1 MENITSPGN
10 PCEDGEQAPD
20 STTSVRH
27 PGNKSKPA
35 ASTAITQLS
44 EYEFAE
50 LDARNSIFRT
60 DGNSRDVPR
69 CQEVGTGEG
78 WGWAEK
84 LGTEVVQNVPWCF
97 PLLREEG
104 RPRRSSKCNATSD
117 SAWPGR
123 SKPCCNETYNLPPLR
138 PV

>member
-50 LDARNSIFRT
+50 LDARNSIFGT

-84 LGTEVVQNVPWCF
+84 LGTEVVQNVPWCV
-97 PLLREEG
+97 PLFVRRGG
-104 RPRRSSKCNATSD
+104 RADQANVTLPQIRRGQGGQSLLQRD
-117 SAWPGR
+117 
-123 SKPCCNETYNLPPLR
+123 
-138 PV
+138 V